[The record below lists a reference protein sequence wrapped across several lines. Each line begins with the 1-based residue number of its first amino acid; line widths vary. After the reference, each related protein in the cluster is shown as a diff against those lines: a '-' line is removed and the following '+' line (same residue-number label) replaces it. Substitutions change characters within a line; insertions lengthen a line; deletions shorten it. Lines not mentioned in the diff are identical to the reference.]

1 MVNATKK
8 WIFLRASSAIL
19 VPLMMW
25 FAVKLALIYDKNFEE
40 VLVFFTT
47 QPSKF
52 LVSLLMVVAFFYS
65 ALSISEI
72 FEDYVENQ
80 EIKNVANKLL
90 YLFAITVPSLTIFVI
105 FKLSL

>member
-52 LVSLLMVVAFFYS
+52 LVS
-65 ALSISEI
+65 
-72 FEDYVENQ
+72 
-80 EIKNVANKLL
+80 
-90 YLFAITVPSLTIFVI
+90 
-105 FKLSL
+105 

>member
-72 FEDYVENQ
+72 FEDYIQDEK
-80 EIKNVANKLL
+80 IKNVANKSL
-90 YLFAITVPSLTIFVI
+90 YLFAIIVPLLTIFVI